1 MERRKKRIVKLT
13 AFLFLL
19 AASIFVMPQ
28 KAFAD
33 ENADEHPFE
42 ESEIEDAGFTLDD
55 VEDDDI
61 LEDLDDSESGAMF
74 SFDISA
80 DDEEI

>member
-1 MERRKKRIVKLT
+1 MTTTILYLSPFRLRTK
-13 AFLFLL
+13 
-19 AASIFVMPQ
+19 
-28 KAFAD
+28 
-33 ENADEHPFE
+33 NADEHPFE

>member
-1 MERRKKRIVKLT
+1 M
-13 AFLFLL
+13 
-19 AASIFVMPQ
+19 M
-28 KAFAD
+28 
-33 ENADEHPFE
+33 FE